1 MIYMNN
7 QKTSASTLKILIISQ
22 HFPPEKSGNASR
34 ISDMAKYLVLDN
46 CDVTVLA
53 PHPSFPHD
61 SFDKDWSISKKS
73 IFNGVKLENLFAWQ
87 PASKDP
93 GFVERMAYY
102 LTFPLHAVIWT
113 TLHHKQFDIIITSAP
128 PIFTGFAG
136 LSSKLIFK
144 KKWVMDVR
152 DLWINA
158 SISLGFLKQGSFFEK
173 ISRMYEQ
180 ACYSRSDIISV
191 TTQEL
196 GEDIVRTY
204 KNISPLKVKVV
215 PNGVDTA
222 FFYPIQTEKKNQI
235 IYAGNIGHAQ
245 DLENVILAMKKISD
259 FYPLKFIIAG
269 DGDIKEYL
277 EGIVKDNG
285 LEKFVEF
292 PGLLPREDIPKMFCE
307 SLIGIAPLKKMKTL
321 EYAVPTK
328 AYEYM
333 ACGIPFV
340 GSGEG
345 EIRKLAERSG
355 GGIISENSPESFAD
369 FIIELLSNTSRMDS
383 MGTKGREFVEKHYS
397 RQQIAS
403 GLKNNIYDIASGKK
417 NQNAKGISHAEPE

>member
-1 MIYMNN
+1 MDPRKVSNE
-7 QKTSASTLKILIISQ
+7 SLKILVVSQ

-34 ISDMAKYLVLDN
+34 ISDMVKYISRDD

-53 PHPSFPHD
+53 PHPSFPPG
-61 SFDKDWSISKKS
+61 SFDKNWSLSRKS
-73 IFNGVKLENLFAWQ
+73 LVENVKLVNLLSWQ
-87 PASKDP
+87 PATKNP
-93 GFVERMAYY
+93 GFIERMAYY
-102 LTFPLHAVIWT
+102 LSFPFHAVLWT
-113 TLHHKQFDIIITSAP
+113 TINHKHFDVIMTSAP

-136 LSSKLIFK
+136 LSSKLLFK

-158 SISLGFLKQGSFFEK
+158 SISLGFLKKGSFFEK

-180 ACYSRSDIISV
+180 ACYSRADLISV

-204 KNISPLKVKVV
+204 NNINPLKVKVV
-215 PNGVDTA
+215 SNGVDTD
-222 FFYPIQTEKKNQI
+222 FFYPTQVEKKDQI

-245 DLENVILAMKKISD
+245 DLENVILAIKKINESH
-259 FYPLKFIIAG
+259 PLKFIIAG
-269 DGDIKEYL
+269 DGDIKQQL
-277 EGIVKDNG
+277 EELVNEKG
-285 LEKFVEF
+285 LEEYVIF
-292 PGLLPREDIPKMFCE
+292 PGLVPREEVPRMLSE

-345 EIRKLAERSG
+345 EIRKLAEISG
-355 GGIISENSPESFAD
+355 GGIIADNSAESFAD
-369 FIIELLSNTSRMDS
+369 SIIELLSNTSRMDV
-383 MGTKGREFVEKHYS
+383 MAKDGREFVEKNYS
-397 RQQIAS
+397 RQQIAF
-403 GLKNNIYDIASGKK
+403 GLKDNICDISAIK
-417 NQNAKGISHAEPE
+417 NTQRYEPCRI